1 MKIVKNENLE
11 IRVEDLDPD
20 IHYVLGI
27 HNEELNI
34 LSKQS
39 YSEHSG
45 YQFKCLTDQ
54 FTNGNSYNKG
64 STSFKQTVQY
74 YLNECWEL
82 HAFTSLKDMFEYLL
96 KYYPELLE
104 V

>member
-34 LSKQS
+34 
-39 YSEHSG
+39 
-45 YQFKCLTDQ
+45 
-54 FTNGNSYNKG
+54 
-64 STSFKQTVQY
+64 
-74 YLNECWEL
+74 
-82 HAFTSLKDMFEYLL
+82 
-96 KYYPELLE
+96 
-104 V
+104 